1 MKRLT
6 WWRVLALMLAIVVS
20 LVGAGCGDDSNDS
33 GSSSSVATLE
43 KGTLK
48 VGSNI
53 PFPPFEFG
61 KAPYQGF
68 DVDLVNEIS
77 KRLDLKAEFIKTPF
91 AAIFRDLGQGRFDMV
106 ASASTITP
114 QREKSVDFSYP
125 YFPANQSLMVK
136 KGSDIQSANDL
147 AGKTVGAKLATT
159 GAAYAKDETDAKTVR
174 TYDQIDDAFDALQAG
189 QVDAVINDFPTS
201 QYATRARKDL
211 VVVGEIPTGEQYG
224 FGFKKGN
231 DGLRNAVNKELD
243 KVKADGTYTM
253 IYRKWL
259 QTDPPES
266 ILKPGTGGS
275 AASGTEPVK

>member
-1 MKRLT
+1 MKRQT
-6 WWRVLALMLAIVVS
+6 WWLVVALMLVIVVS
-20 LVGAGCGDDSNDS
+20 LVGAGCGSDDNS
-33 GSSSSVATLE
+33 GSSNGVATLE
-43 KGTLK
+43 KGKLK

-61 KAPYQGF
+61 EAPYQGF
-68 DVDLVNEIS
+68 DVDLMNEIG
-77 KRLDLKAEFIKTPF
+77 KRLGLEVEFLKTPF
-91 AAIFRDLGQGRFDMV
+91 AAIFRNLAQGRFDMV

-136 KGSDIQSANDL
+136 KGSDIQSVNDL

-174 TYDQIDDAFDALQAG
+174 TYNQIDDAFNALQTG

-201 QYATRARKDL
+201 KYATRAKKDL

-243 KVKADGTYTM
+243 KVKEDGTYTK

-259 QTDPPES
+259 QADPPEN